1 MRLSL
6 KTRSYLI
13 FFPLVILIF
22 ILLLFAVSFYGRI
35 GGEVRDFHQS
45 AEELI
50 HAERCAVVFELYI
63 SEYSHFI
70 LTGHEE
76 HRQEME
82 HLRDEGGS
90 IMDLWKQRI
99 DTHRREEDYDYFSNP
114 YMPLD
119 EIEKMYSSIEQ
130 AGNKSIA
137 LFEQG
142 KKDDAIKAFYMETEP
157 IYDVLSSKMKMLV
170 SAREAVSLERLIHL
184 GTLAD
189 NYGRL
194 LSPALRLEI
203 KNMYPDLLMTILA
216 ERFQREVIGEVKS
229 LFDFIVTGSTEDKLE
244 LNEFSER
251 CSSIIAR
258 WKKIAASLKDKNEVL
273 CRQQIELL
281 SELDKEYSIL
291 TERKQIVLS
300 LAMEGKTGEALEYLK
315 NKIEPLASAFSKKM
329 DIHIISEEKE
339 LEDEIVAMSSSIS
352 RIETGIGALVVIIIT
367 IVVSVFSLLVRHIIS
382 PVLKLKEAAILMGKG
397 NLSSQVNIE
406 RNDEIGELAIAFNQM
421 SASLSEKTV
430 SKEYV
435 ENIISS
441 MAESLV
447 VISTTGFI
455 TTANPALYRM
465 LGYEE
470 GELIG
475 KKLSTIFS
483 TKLPFNGAERKDDR
497 TYWIIQNEETAYRT
511 KEGNSIPV
519 AFSASIMRDTE
530 GNPLAIICV
539 AQDITKQ
546 KKEVEEREKL
556 ITDLQDAIA
565 NIKTLSGLIPICAS
579 CKKIRDDSGY
589 WNKVESYISE
599 HSEAEFTHSICPECA
614 EKLYGYVK
622 K

>member
-13 FFPLVILIF
+13 FFPLVILIA
-22 ILLLFAVSFYGRI
+22 ILLLFAVSFYRSI
-35 GGEVRDFHQS
+35 GGEVREFHQS

-50 HAERCAVVFELYI
+50 HAERCAVIFELYI

-70 LTGHEE
+70 LTGNQE

-82 HLRDEGGS
+82 QLRSEAGR
-90 IMDLWKQRI
+90 IMNLWKQRI
-99 DTHRREEDYDYFSNP
+99 DTHRKEEDYDYFNNP

-119 EIEKMYSSIEQ
+119 DIEKMYSSVEQ
-130 AGNKSIA
+130 AGDKSIA
-137 LFEQG
+137 LFEQA
-142 KKDDAIKAFYMETEP
+142 KKDDAIKAFYMETAP

-170 SAREAVSLERLIHL
+170 SVRETVSLERLMNL
-184 GTLAD
+184 ETLAG
-189 NYGRL
+189 NYGIL

-216 ERFQREVIGEVKS
+216 ERFQREVNGEVKS
-229 LFDFIVTGSTEDKLE
+229 LFDFIATGSTEDKLE
-244 LNEFSER
+244 LNEFSGR

-258 WKKIAASLKDKNEVL
+258 WKKIADDLKDKNEVL
-273 CRQQIELL
+273 CRRQVELL
-281 SELDKEYSIL
+281 SELNEEYGIL
-291 TERKQIVLS
+291 TERKVIVLS
-300 LAMEGKTGEALEYLK
+300 LAREGKTGEALEYLK
-315 NKIEPLASAFSKKM
+315 NNIEPLSSAFSKKM
-329 DIHIISEEKE
+329 DIHITNEEKE
-339 LEDEIVAMSSSIS
+339 IEGEIISMSSSIS
-352 RIETGIGALVVIIIT
+352 RIETGIGVLVVIIIT
-367 IVVSVFSLLVRHIIS
+367 IVISVFIFLVKQIIG

-397 NLSSQVNIE
+397 NLSSRVNIE
-406 RNDEIGELAIAFNQM
+406 RNDEIGELADAFNQM
-421 SASLSEKTV
+421 AASISEKTV

-455 TTANPALYRM
+455 TNANPALYRM

-475 KKLSTIFS
+475 KKLSTIFPV
-483 TKLPFNGAERKDDR
+483 KLPFNGTETKDDD
-497 TYWIIQNEETAYRT
+497 TYWIIQNKETEYRT

-519 AFSASIMRDTE
+519 SFSASIMRDDD
-530 GNPLAIICV
+530 GKALAIICV

-546 KKEVEEREKL
+546 KKETQVREKL
-556 ITDLQDAIA
+556 ITDLQGAIA

-589 WNKVESYISE
+589 WNMVESYISE